1 MKQRAF
7 EIGVAIMMFGATAM
21 DSEGIG
27 WIIAAGMVVAGGVIS
42 FAAYASERLEKE
54 RRETERRVQQLR
66 KASWKEK
73 NAHQWNKAY
82 VSAISE

>member
-1 MKQRAF
+1 
-7 EIGVAIMMFGATAM
+7 MMFGATAM

-54 RRETERRVQQLR
+54 RLETEHRIQKLR
-66 KASWKEK
+66 KAS
-73 NAHQWNKAY
+73 
-82 VSAISE
+82 

>member
-1 MKQRAF
+1 
-7 EIGVAIMMFGATAM
+7 MMFGATAM

-54 RRETERRVQQLR
+54 RRAYRSSGKQAERRG
-66 KASWKEK
+66 
-73 NAHQWNKAY
+73 NAHQRNKTRKTGQADP
-82 VSAISE
+82 

>member
-27 WIIAAGMVVAGGVIS
+27 WIIAAGMVVAGGVIWS
-42 FAAYASERLEKE
+42 
-54 RRETERRVQQLR
+54 
-66 KASWKEK
+66 
-73 NAHQWNKAY
+73 Y
-82 VSAISE
+82 VKI

>member
-54 RRETERRVQQLR
+54 RRETEHRIQKLQ
-66 KASWKEK
+66 KAS
-73 NAHQWNKAY
+73 
-82 VSAISE
+82 